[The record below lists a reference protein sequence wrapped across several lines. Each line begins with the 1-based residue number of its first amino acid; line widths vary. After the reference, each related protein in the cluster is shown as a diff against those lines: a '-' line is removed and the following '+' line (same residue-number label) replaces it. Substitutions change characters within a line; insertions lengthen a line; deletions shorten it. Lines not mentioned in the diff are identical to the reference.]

1 MTIKYFNI
9 KENGKLLTVNEQID
23 YCPNLDTM
31 NYLSFELSN
40 LLPETEWL
48 DSDHFEEMLDN
59 NAVFDY
65 PLSNNQFKA
74 IQTLLM
80 THFDCLNIKSSTKK
94 ETVLLKFKDVLK
106 SFKLFNNLLVY
117 ERLDCRLNPIDI
129 CTLKL
134 IAKQNP
140 KFQIIIEECVYDD
153 EESTLI
159 RHYLFNGKVQSIE
172 ADVSFN
178 NEPIKYN
185 SWNS

>member
-23 YCPNLDTM
+23 YYPNLDTM
-31 NYLSFELSN
+31 TYLAFELSN
-40 LLPETEWL
+40 LLVETEWL
-48 DSDHFEEMLDN
+48 DTDHFEEMLDKN
-59 NAVFDY
+59 ESY
-65 PLSNNQFKA
+65 PLSSNQVKA

-80 THFDCLNIKSSTKK
+80 KHFDCLNIKPSTKK
-94 ETVLLKFKDVLK
+94 ETTLLRFQDVLK

-117 ERLDCRLNPIDI
+117 EKLDNRLNPIDI
-129 CTLKL
+129 CTLTL
-134 IAKQNP
+134 ISKCNP

-159 RHYLFNGKVQSIE
+159 RHYLCDGKVQSIK
-172 ADVSFN
+172 ADVSFD
-178 NEPIKYN
+178 NEPIEYN

>member
-23 YCPNLDTM
+23 YCPNFDTM
-31 NYLSFELSN
+31 TYLAFELSN
-40 LLPETEWL
+40 LLPEAEWL
-48 DSDHFEEMLDN
+48 DSDHFEEMLDTN
-59 NAVFDY
+59 ESY
-65 PLSNNQFKA
+65 PLSSSQVKA
-74 IQTLLM
+74 IKTLLM
-80 THFDCLNIKSSTKK
+80 EHFDCLNIKSSTRK
-94 ETVLLKFKDVLK
+94 ETVLLKLKAVLK
-106 SFKLFNNLLVY
+106 SFQLFNNLLVY
-117 ERLDCRLNPIDI
+117 EELDGRLNPIDI

-134 IAKQNP
+134 IAKCNP

>member
-23 YCPNLDTM
+23 YCPNFDTM
-31 NYLSFELSN
+31 TYLAFELSN
-40 LLPETEWL
+40 LLPESEWL
-48 DSDHFEEMLDN
+48 DTDHFEEMLDKN
-59 NAVFDY
+59 ESY
-65 PLSNNQFKA
+65 PLSSSQVKA
-74 IQTLLM
+74 IKTLLM
-80 THFDCLNIKSSTKK
+80 EYFNCLNIKPSTKK
-94 ETVLLKFKDVLK
+94 ETVLLKLKDVLK

-117 ERLDCRLNPIDI
+117 EELDGRLNPIDI

-140 KFQIIIEECVYDD
+140 KFQIIIEECIYDD

-159 RHYLFNGKVQSIE
+159 RHYLFDGKVQSIK

-178 NEPIKYN
+178 HEPIKYD
-185 SWNS
+185 SWNV